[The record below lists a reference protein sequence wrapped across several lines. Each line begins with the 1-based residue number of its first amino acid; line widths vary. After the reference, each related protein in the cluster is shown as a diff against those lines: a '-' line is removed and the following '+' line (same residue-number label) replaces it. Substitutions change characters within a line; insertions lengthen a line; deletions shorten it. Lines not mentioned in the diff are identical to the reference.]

1 MKFFKRISAVAISM
15 IMMCSIAEMNVF
27 AVSTVQDGLEVSLT
41 TDKEIY
47 SKNEKITAT
56 LSVKNTNTADV
67 TDVSMETAIPDGYKV
82 DNGLSNVKILET
94 LVPNETAE
102 LKVVYVSD
110 YMDEGGSNDSEKQD
124 SEISQNSKEEQ
135 INQRSQDNEIG
146 KYSSV
151 VQESK
156 IENKDKSGTINT
168 GDNTRTII
176 IISLML
182 VSIIIGIFCLKNKK
196 GKMFLSVVICV
207 CTVSAVV
214 SIIPFGTNAVQNN
227 SSKYVIALNKN
238 LKFSNNDVILNS
250 LVKYKTPNTQTE
262 GNCIEEQL
270 DNTLSCFVQS
280 KFDDSFKYVDMYGN
294 IKNEFTM
301 NDIPRLVAKNISY
314 EISNIDILK
323 DSNGDDVAFIDIKFI
338 TVDMMKLL
346 SNIEQSNN
354 YRSIIVDKLESREY
368 ATKELDVRVF
378 MMKID
383 EQWYLYE
390 TAAFD
395 DVLTGGM
402 YSVDMAVKSKY
413 LENIFEGGKAS

>member
-156 IENKDKSGTINT
+156 IENKDKSGTI
-168 GDNTRTII
+168 
-176 IISLML
+176 L
-182 VSIIIGIFCLKNKK
+182 VF
-196 GKMFLSVVICV
+196 
-207 CTVSAVV
+207 
-214 SIIPFGTNAVQNN
+214 
-227 SSKYVIALNKN
+227 
-238 LKFSNNDVILNS
+238 
-250 LVKYKTPNTQTE
+250 
-262 GNCIEEQL
+262 
-270 DNTLSCFVQS
+270 FV
-280 KFDDSFKYVDMYGN
+280 
-294 IKNEFTM
+294 
-301 NDIPRLVAKNISY
+301 
-314 EISNIDILK
+314 
-323 DSNGDDVAFIDIKFI
+323 
-338 TVDMMKLL
+338 
-346 SNIEQSNN
+346 
-354 YRSIIVDKLESREY
+354 
-368 ATKELDVRVF
+368 
-378 MMKID
+378 
-383 EQWYLYE
+383 
-390 TAAFD
+390 
-395 DVLTGGM
+395 
-402 YSVDMAVKSKY
+402 
-413 LENIFEGGKAS
+413 

>member
-1 MKFFKRISAVAISM
+1 MKLVKKITALAVSSL
-15 IMMCSIAEMNVF
+15 MMFSIAGMNVF
-27 AVSTVQDGLEVSLT
+27 AASTKQDGLEVSLT
-41 TDKEIY
+41 TDKETY

-67 TDVSMETAIPDGYKV
+67 TDVTMETAIPDGYKV

-110 YMDEGGSNDSEKQD
+110 YIDESGSNDSEKQD
-124 SEISQNSKEEQ
+124 SEINQNSKEEQ
-135 INQRSQDNEIG
+135 IDQRSQDNEIG

-156 IENKDKSGTINT
+156 IESKDKSGTIDT
-168 GDNTRTII
+168 GDNTRMII

-196 GKMFLSVVICV
+196 GKMFLSVIICV

-227 SSKYVIALNKN
+227 SSNYVIALNKD
-238 LKFSNNDVILNS
+238 LKFSNDDVILNS
-250 LVKYKTPNTQTE
+250 FVKYKTSDTQME
-262 GNCIEEQL
+262 GNYIEEQL
-270 DNTLSCFVQS
+270 NNTLSCFVRS
-280 KFDDSFKYVDMYGN
+280 KFDDSFKYLDMYGN

-301 NDIPRLVAKNISY
+301 NGIPRLVAKNISY
-314 EISNIDILK
+314 EISNIDIFK
-323 DSNGDDVAFIDIKFI
+323 DDNNGSAAFIDIKFK
-338 TVDMMKLL
+338 TVDMMKML
-346 SNIEQSNN
+346 SSVEQTDN
-354 YRSIIVDKLESREY
+354 YKSIILNKLENGEY
-368 ATKELDVRVF
+368 VPKEFDIQLF
-378 MMKID
+378 MISID
-383 EQWYLYE
+383 EKWYLYE
-390 TAAFD
+390 TVDFD

-402 YSVDMAVKSKY
+402 YSIDMAVKSKY